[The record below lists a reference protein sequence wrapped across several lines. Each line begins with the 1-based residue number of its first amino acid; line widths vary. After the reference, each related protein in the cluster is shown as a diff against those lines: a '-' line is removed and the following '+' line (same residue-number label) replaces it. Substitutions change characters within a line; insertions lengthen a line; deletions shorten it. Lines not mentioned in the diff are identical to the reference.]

1 MIRRNWLRWLQ
12 LIVGLGISAAA
23 LYFVFNGI
31 DWEEVSSALRT
42 ANYLYLIPSICML
55 ALLFTLRT
63 FRWKMLLHP
72 LQNLKFSRLFGTIT
86 VAYLIN
92 NTLPFQLGDLGRAYL
107 LSELQGVR
115 KSRTLSTVIVERI
128 IDVLTLVVLLV
139 LLVPFIG
146 VPSWAAIPA
155 AILGVS
161 FLLLG
166 SVALVAALR
175 RHWIIALV
183 NHLPRFVPQKA
194 KTRLE
199 SSVHSAV
206 DGLSVLSNP
215 ALLAQVL
222 AITVLQWLVS
232 AGALFL
238 VMMAF
243 DLDVG
248 FDAAI
253 FVMIVVSFGF
263 LIPASPG
270 SIGVYHALSVKALA
284 VYGVER
290 GPALS
295 YAFVAHLLYYLPP
308 IVIGL
313 LFLWQQQLGWRRLR
327 AMTGSAESVSEEV
340 SA

>member
-1 MIRRNWLRWLQ
+1 VLHDVKWAQ
-12 LIVGLGISAAA
+12 VG
-23 LYFVFNGI
+23 
-31 DWEEVSSALRT
+31 SALRQ
-42 ANYLYLIPSICML
+42 ANYLLLIPSL
-55 ALLFTLRT
+55 ALLGLLFTLRT
-63 FRWKMLLHP
+63 VRWNMLLYP
-72 LQNLKFSRLFGTIT
+72 LQNLRFSRLFGSIT

-107 LSELQGVR
+107 LGELEGVR

-128 IDVLTLVVLLV
+128 IDVLTLVALLLV
-139 LLVPFIG
+139 LVPFIG
-146 VPSWAAIPA
+146 VPSWLAIPA

-175 RHWIIALV
+175 RHWIIAIV
-183 NHLPRFVPQKA
+183 NHLPAFVPEKV

-199 SSVHSAV
+199 SSAHSAV

-215 ALLAQVL
+215 WRFTRVIALTIV
-222 AITVLQWLVS
+222 QWMVS
-232 AGALFL
+232 AAALYL

-243 DLDVG
+243 DLHVG

-270 SIGVYHALSVKALA
+270 SIGVYHALSIKALA
-284 VYGVER
+284 VYGV
-290 GPALS
+290 GHDPALS

-313 LFLWQQQLGWRRLR
+313 VFLWQQQLGWQKLR
-327 AMTGSAESVSEEV
+327 AIAGGAESVSEEGGV
-340 SA
+340 

>member
-1 MIRRNWLRWLQ
+1 VSRRNWLRWLQ
-12 LIVGLGISAAA
+12 LIVGLAISAAA
-23 LYFVFNGI
+23 LVFVLHDI
-31 DWEEVSSALRT
+31 DWEQVGSALRQ
-42 ANYLYLIPSICML
+42 ANYLFLIPSVCML
-55 ALLFTLRT
+55 GLLFTLRT
-63 FRWKMLLHP
+63 FRWNLLLYP

-107 LSELQGVR
+107 LGELEGVR

-128 IDVLTLVVLLV
+128 IDVLTLVVLLM

-146 VPSWAAIPA
+146 VPSWVAIPA

-166 SVALVAALR
+166 SIALVAALR

-183 NHLPRFVPQKA
+183 NHLPAFVPQKV

-199 SSVHSAV
+199 SSAHSAV
-206 DGLSVLSNP
+206 DGLSVLSDP
-215 ALLAQVL
+215 VRFARVL
-222 AITVLQWLVS
+222 ALTIVQWLVS
-232 AGALFL
+232 AAALYF
-238 VMMAF
+238 VMLAF
-243 DLDVG
+243 DLHVG

-313 LFLWQQQLGWRRLR
+313 LFLWQQQLGWQRLR
-327 AMTGSAESVSEEV
+327 AITGSAEPLSEEISV
-340 SA
+340 